1 MVANSYLKALL
12 CTLHSLVVILS
23 VSCSKDNGEEND
35 DVKISFHPAL
45 AGSGSTDSNIGSKSS
60 SYTTANLDEFGVYAY
75 SDKNGFNSANSACE
89 FMQNLRVCKPSGY
102 GSWIYDGDSKI
113 WPYKNKISFFA
124 YAPYIPD
131 SGDEFIK
138 ISYLQNRDSK
148 GAPVVSCDQS
158 AHINRHRDLLL
169 SVPLYDMEQPSNGQ
183 VKINFIHALSKFE
196 FYAKTSDAVS
206 DSREYNVEKISFE
219 HVAYNGVFKYPESV
233 QSSVSDA
240 LNNYS
245 VIPNYEELR
254 EYILLNTDYIIDSPI
269 TKSGGTVALIR
280 DNLNFYLIPQSI
292 ERDSEE
298 MKNVKITVIYSYIDD
313 KDVKHTLTIQNNLSG
328 ILRGLKT
335 IDICKRYRLTFVLS
349 ELSGDFN
356 IDTEILPWDVK
367 IIDVPSF
374 D

>member
-1 MVANSYLKALL
+1 MVANSYFKALL
-12 CTLHSLVVILS
+12 YTLHSIVVIFL
-23 VSCSKDNGEEND
+23 VSCSKDSSEEGSG
-35 DVKISFHPAL
+35 VKIIFYPAL
-45 AGSGSTDSNIGSKSS
+45 AGHSSTDSNIDSKSS
-60 SYTTANLDEFGVYAY
+60 SYTTSNLDEFGVYAY
-75 SDKNGFNSANSACE
+75 SGTSGFNPLNSACT
-89 FMQNLRVCKPSGY
+89 FMQNLKIYKPNGY
-102 GSWIYDGDSKI
+102 GGWIYDNDPKI

-138 ISYLQNRDSK
+138 ISYLQNKDSK
-148 GAPVVSCDQS
+148 GAPVISCDQS

-169 SVPLYDMEQPSNGQ
+169 SVPLYDMEQPNNGQ

-196 FYAKTSDAVS
+196 FYAKTSEAVS
-206 DSREYNVEKISFE
+206 DSREYSIEKISFE
-219 HVAYNGVFKYPESV
+219 YVAYNGIFKYPASI

-269 TKSGGTVALIR
+269 TKSDGKVAIIR
-280 DNLNFYLIPQSI
+280 DNLNFFLIPQLI
-292 ERDSEE
+292 DRDSENI
-298 MKNVKITVIYSYIDD
+298 KDVKITVIYSYTDD
-313 KDVKHTLTIQNNLSG
+313 EDVKHTLTIQNNLSG
-328 ILRGLKT
+328 ILRGLKS
-335 IDICKRYRLTFVLS
+335 IEICKRYKLTFVLS